1 MAEQID
7 ANDRNIWKIQKVNFA
22 AKSNIDIMIIT
33 RIVKKNPER
42 KDSNNNNDDNNN
54 NDNNN
59 NNIRDSNIR
68 DIYEIYEILILLR
81 RKK

>member
-1 MAEQID
+1 
-7 ANDRNIWKIQKVNFA
+7 
-22 AKSNIDIMIIT
+22 MIIT

-42 KDSNNNNDDNNN
+42 KDSYNNNDDNN

>member
-1 MAEQID
+1 
-7 ANDRNIWKIQKVNFA
+7 
-22 AKSNIDIMIIT
+22 MIIT
-33 RIVKKNPER
+33 RIVKKTPER